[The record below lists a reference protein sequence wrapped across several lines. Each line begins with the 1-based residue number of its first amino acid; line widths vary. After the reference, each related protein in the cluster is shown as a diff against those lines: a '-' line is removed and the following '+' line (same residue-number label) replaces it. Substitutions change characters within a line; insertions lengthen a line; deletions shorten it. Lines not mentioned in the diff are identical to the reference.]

1 MVLDALTDWTSAHV
15 GGLLLVLLI
24 LVIALYVW
32 VIVITGVF
40 GAREKMTADW
50 YHGGGLSGG
59 ARQRMLSEFTHSGN
73 YDATGPRF
81 GDTGKLDP
89 WRQVNASKQHFTGG
103 RPGPEFSG
111 YDETSM
117 QHNMMVAQSRLPEEG
132 AVATRDYSAS
142 YYADASKAPKHQAGE
157 LSSKDMKNHLGE
169 DHLMAQLHGATPHQ

>member
-1 MVLDALTDWTSAHV
+1 MVLDALTDWTNAHV

-50 YHGGGLSGG
+50 YHSTGASGG
-59 ARQRMLSEFTHSGN
+59 ARLRMRSELTHSGH
-73 YDATGPRF
+73 YDARGPRH
-81 GDTGKLDP
+81 GDPGQLDP
-89 WRQVNASKQHFTGG
+89 WQQASKQHFTGG

-111 YDETSM
+111 YDETSA

-157 LSSKDMKNHLGE
+157 LSSKDMKNPLGE

>member
-40 GAREKMTADW
+40 GAREKMSTRD
-50 YHGGGLSGG
+50 YHTGGLSAGSTL
-59 ARQRMLSEFTHSGN
+59 RHMSKMTHSGHS
-73 YDATGPRF
+73 DPDLPRY
-81 GDTGKLDP
+81 GDPGQNDM
-89 WRQVNASKQHFTGG
+89 WRQGAKQNFTGG
-103 RPGPEFSG
+103 GPGPEFNG
-111 YDETSM
+111 YDETSA

-132 AVATRDYSAS
+132 AIATRDYSAS

-157 LSSKDMKNHLGE
+157 LSSKDMKNPLGE